1 MTRADTIVL
10 EGTDETT
17 DKVASVDQC
26 HKVVRVSGIDQDLQM
41 VSKQERLLSQGVPTG
56 LWGS

>member
-1 MTRADTIVL
+1 MTRADAIVL

-26 HKVVRVSGIDQDLQM
+26 HKVVRVSGIDQDL
-41 VSKQERLLSQGVPTG
+41 
-56 LWGS
+56 